1 MPSSSTS
8 ILAVTFSPAS
18 GYRLLITSSS
28 SSWLSK
34 LKAGTSIGRE
44 FTALCW
50 LVYVQYVPVKLILYI
65 NILSYTCLCRAQPF
79 YLAYSRPAFRLPLL
93 SLALGVGQKK
103 ARTPIPSRSEGSGM
117 PEVKIRKQCVL
128 ELHAAYFSVQLRSE
142 FTRFSLSD
150 GRYRYRYMCC
160 KYTLFLISAE
170 KRCFL

>member
-1 MPSSSTS
+1 MSCATFNCYTYSVLMPSSSTS

-50 LVYVQYVPVKLILYI
+50 LVYAQYVPVKLILYI

-79 YLAYSRPAFRLPLL
+79 LPRLL
-93 SLALGVGQKK
+93 SSSFSASAAIVCAWGKATKKPALQSHLEVKALAL
-103 ARTPIPSRSEGSGM
+103 

-128 ELHAAYFSVQLRSE
+128 DARSV
-142 FTRFSLSD
+142 LS
-150 GRYRYRYMCC
+150 CL
-160 KYTLFLISAE
+160 TSF
-170 KRCFL
+170 